1 MIFFYF
7 CFLKLEK
14 GRAMEDKKREIDELI
29 TKLNDMI
36 IKGEPSNEI
45 ANLIQRLEKLLKEYL
60 GK

>member
-1 MIFFYF
+1 
-7 CFLKLEK
+7 
-14 GRAMEDKKREIDELI
+14 MEDKKREIDELI